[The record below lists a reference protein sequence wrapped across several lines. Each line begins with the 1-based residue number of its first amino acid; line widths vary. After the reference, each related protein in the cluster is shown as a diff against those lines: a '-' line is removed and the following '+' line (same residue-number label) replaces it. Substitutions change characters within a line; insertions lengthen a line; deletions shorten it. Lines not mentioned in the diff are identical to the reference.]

1 MPYPPF
7 KFSNSVALRPMLF
20 FFPRKS
26 LHINSKRNNIK
37 TNNNQNN
44 TNKKELKHTINKTQI
59 NIDKKKL
66 PFSHSNPPIPQKN
79 LLKSLHPR
87 PLSRSPQ
94 NHFPKTQVHLLS
106 NTLAFSFKRQRVLPE
121 TLRGFLPN
129 ASAFWRQIQ
138 LFRPISP
145 HFLLQIHPNTRFYTG
160 SIPSTSLL
168 RGVTHSHTRK
178 NAKFRSSERKQNFAF
193 QILYSAKS
201 RRLRQSDFP
210 VQYISQYFSHS

>member
-1 MPYPPF
+1 MKEPT
-7 KFSNSVALRPMLF
+7 
-20 FFPRKS
+20 
-26 LHINSKRNNIK
+26 HII
-37 TNNNQNN
+37 
-44 TNKKELKHTINKTQI
+44 HKTQI
-59 NIDKKKL
+59 NTYKKKL
-66 PFSHSNPPIPQKN
+66 PFSHPNPPIPQK
-79 LLKSLHPR
+79 KSSKVFTHYTTSSNPK
-87 PLSRSPQ
+87 
-94 NHFPKTQVHLLS
+94 NHFPKTQVHLPS
-106 NTLAFSFKRQRVLPE
+106 NALAFSFKRQRVLPE

-129 ASAFWRQIQ
+129 ASAFWLQTR

-160 SIPSTSLL
+160 STPSTSLL

-210 VQYISQYFSHS
+210 VQYIFQYFSHS